1 MDDTTAD
8 AGLSAVGMLG
18 NGAPAGQVLEAVA
31 MRKHGDPA
39 WEPFHYEKI
48 SDTEYEVSGGTPAVI
63 GGVKKWPGPHSTV
76 LVSVDEIAEEQLAR
90 FPVEI
95 APAPSQSV
103 PVMVS
108 QQNAVEG
115 LATNYLTVV
124 LQLPADAQGRK
135 RICNALSLDTDF
147 FGAKVTATSLADEIA
162 VNQLLELRCDP
173 VDVQDVRTRVAR
185 RNQTA

>member
-76 LVSVDEIAEEQLAR
+76 LVSVDEIAEEQLAS
-90 FPVEI
+90 FPVEM
-95 APAPSQSV
+95 APAPV
-103 PVMVS
+103 TIS
-108 QQNAVEG
+108 QQSAAEG

-135 RICNALSLDTDF
+135 RICNVLSLDADF

>member
-1 MDDTTAD
+1 M
-8 AGLSAVGMLG
+8 
-18 NGAPAGQVLEAVA
+18 
-31 MRKHGDPA
+31 
-39 WEPFHYEKI
+39 
-48 SDTEYEVSGGTPAVI
+48 
-63 GGVKKWPGPHSTV
+63 
-76 LVSVDEIAEEQLAR
+76 
-90 FPVEI
+90 
-95 APAPSQSV
+95 APAPV
-103 PVMVS
+103 TIS
-108 QQNAVEG
+108 QQSAAEG

>member
-1 MDDTTAD
+1 
-8 AGLSAVGMLG
+8 MLG
-18 NGAPAGQVLEAVA
+18 NGAPASQVLETVA

-48 SDTEYEVSGGTPAVI
+48 SESEYEVSGGTPAVI

-76 LVSVDEIAEEQLAR
+76 LVSVDDIAEEQHASI
-90 FPVEI
+90 PVEI
-95 APAPSQSV
+95 APAPPQTV
-103 PVMVS
+103 
-108 QQNAVEG
+108 QATIARQNTVEG

-124 LQLPADAQGRK
+124 LQLPADGQGRK
-135 RICNALSLDTDF
+135 RICNALSLDEDF

-173 VDVQDVRTRVAR
+173 ADVQDVRTRVAK
-185 RNQTA
+185 RNQAA